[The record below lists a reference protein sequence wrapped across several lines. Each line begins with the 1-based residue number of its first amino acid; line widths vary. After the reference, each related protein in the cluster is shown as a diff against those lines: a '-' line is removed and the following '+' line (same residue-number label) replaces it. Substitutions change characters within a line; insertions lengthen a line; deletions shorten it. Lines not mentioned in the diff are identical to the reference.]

1 MRRNF
6 NAAGT
11 SIDDL
16 ISETEKQCNYFKSKV
31 SANKLEVAILTPTNK
46 EPLPALDVAK
56 VMEVITKHFADAE
69 MDFDFGECQGNEYCV
84 EVAW

>member
-11 SIDDL
+11 SIDEL

-31 SANKLEVAILTPTNK
+31 SSNKLEVAILTPTNLK
-46 EPLPALDVAK
+46 SLPALEVAK
-56 VMEVITKHFADAE
+56 VMDIITKHFSEAE
-69 MDFDFGECQGNEYCV
+69 MDFDFGECQGNEYCI